1 MQLQMQLSEKGVAK
15 SCERMMENS
24 VCEWILRYLAE
35 WVWVWMCKDNFFR
48 TTGQRKITQRGS
60 FQLLKIT
67 GKKWVCVFVSKHEN
81 EREKERKK
89 SECVCVRAKWVCVFV
104 SKQENEREKERK
116 RSECVCV
123 RAREWE
129 RERERY
135 NPTFDVNNLELQQG
149 LSEEAWVWDKQL
161 FPLEA
166 SLLCDKQP

>member
-67 GKKWVCVFVSKHEN
+67 GKKWVCVFVSK
-81 EREKERKK
+81 
-89 SECVCVRAKWVCVFV
+89 
-104 SKQENEREKERK
+104 QENEREKERK